1 MEYVRYT
8 SDELTH
14 FVGARLASNDE
25 RYGRLMEILRTGK
38 LRASDGSRTT
48 DDTAMLLSV
57 LGNKKVSDGA
67 AIQGVAVS
75 FCDIP
80 LKSLG
85 LHMSKYKSFGIAFPK
100 PFLVAR
106 GANPVFYVANDA
118 LLPGPRLVPTGSGTE
133 ELVHNISRAELV
145 DRIHWEAMALSTR
158 AHDLMFESGDED
170 LRKLFLRF
178 LRLHVLQYET
188 TLAFVKC
195 FDSVQ
200 PENSLENYYMER
212 EWRVYGDV
220 LFDVSDVRR
229 IILPRPYQDSFR
241 RDCPCYRGELYPID

>member
-14 FVGARLASNDE
+14 FVGARLASDHE
-25 RYGRLMEILRTGK
+25 RYERLLEILRTGK

-57 LGNKKVSDGA
+57 LGNKKVSDGT
-67 AIQGVAVS
+67 AIRGVAVC

-85 LHMSKYKSFGIAFPK
+85 LHMSKYKSFGIAFLK

-118 LLPGPRLVPTGSGTE
+118 RLPGPSVVPTLSGTE
-133 ELVHNISRAELV
+133 ELVHNMSRAELM

-158 AHDLMFESGDED
+158 AHDLMFESGDAD
-170 LRKLFLRF
+170 LRSLLLRF
-178 LRLHVLQYET
+178 VHLHSLLYET
-188 TLAFVKC
+188 TLAFVQS
-195 FDSVQ
+195 FGSAQ
-200 PENSLENYYMER
+200 PEDSLENYYMER

-220 LFDVSDVRR
+220 LFEVADVRR
-229 IILPRPYQDSFR
+229 IILPRSYQKHFC
-241 RDCPCYRGELYPID
+241 RDCPCYRGELYPVD